1 MAQTISDGFMCL
13 STLIRR
19 TTLTA
24 PNLSAAHSHNGS
36 LQTSQHLQTT
46 RQSLELYT
54 LGTSCSSVFDV
65 HNSRGWGNGAVGKAL
80 ATQARGPEFNPQLVE
95 NSMWQRAPLSQC

>member
-24 PNLSAAHSHNGS
+24 SNLSAACSHNGS

-46 RQSLELYT
+46 QQSLELYT
-54 LGTSCSSVFDV
+54 LGTLCSSVFDV
-65 HNSRGWGNGAVGKAL
+65 QNSRGWGNGAVGKAL
-80 ATQARGPEFNPQLVE
+80 ATQARGPEFNPQHVK
-95 NSMWQRAPLSQC
+95 NSMWQHAILSQC